1 MDSKKAAAL
10 SSKIEE
16 LETIMVAYATD
27 GRTSDQPYR
36 YRDLYAEVTL
46 ELEEAKYAN
55 PNTHRSLEVFYAFC
69 KMKEMTKYVER
80 RVYVR
85 ELYADVLLDLKRVQR
100 HAPSS
105 KNWSKANAALEDDLS
120 PIRAQ
125 WLKAKNFIYANP
137 SDYENSIKESISSVE
152 SCLMVLLN
160 EPTGTLGKIIKRANL
175 DEDIER
181 LISQAYGLASNKD
194 FVRHGG
200 VNPSSL
206 SAAEAEFFLEFA
218 GTSIL
223 YITKKLRRGAHD
235 R

>member
-10 SSKIEE
+10 SSKISE
-16 LETIMVAYATD
+16 LQTLMVAYATD
-27 GRTSDQPYR
+27 GRTSDQPFR
-36 YRDLYAEVTL
+36 YRDLYAEVTI
-46 ELEEAKYAN
+46 ELEEARYAN
-55 PNTHRSLEVFYAFC
+55 PNPHKSLEVFYAFC
-69 KMKEMTKYVER
+69 KMKEMKKYAER
-80 RVYVR
+80 RTYVM
-85 ELYADVLLDLKRVQR
+85 ELYADVLLDLKRVQH
-100 HAPSS
+100 HAPSPRS
-105 KNWSKANAALEDDLS
+105 WSKANAALEDELS
-120 PIRAQ
+120 PVRTQ

-137 SDYENSIKESISSVE
+137 SDFENSIKESISSVE

-200 VNPSSL
+200 VAPSSL

-223 YITKKLRRGAHD
+223 YITKKLKRAGSD
-235 R
+235 L

>member
-10 SSKIEE
+10 STKIEE
-16 LETIMVAYATD
+16 LESLMVAYATD

-36 YRDLYAEVTL
+36 YRRLYAEITV

-55 PNTHRSLEVFYAFC
+55 PNPHKSLEVFYAFC
-69 KMKEMTKYVER
+69 KLKAMAKYAER
-80 RVYVR
+80 RAYVS
-85 ELYADVLLDLKRVQR
+85 ELYAEVLLDLKRVQSNM
-100 HAPSS
+100 PTP
-105 KNWSKANAALEDDLS
+105 KVWGKANAVLDDELS
-120 PIRAQ
+120 PIRTQ
-125 WLKAKNFIYANP
+125 WLKAKNFIYATP
-137 SDYENSIKESISSVE
+137 SDYENSIKESIGSVE

-160 EPTGTLGKIIKRANL
+160 EPTGTLGKIIKRAKL

-206 SAAEAEFFLEFA
+206 SAPEAEFFLEFA

-223 YITKKLRRGAHD
+223 YITKKLKGGGRD
-235 R
+235 L